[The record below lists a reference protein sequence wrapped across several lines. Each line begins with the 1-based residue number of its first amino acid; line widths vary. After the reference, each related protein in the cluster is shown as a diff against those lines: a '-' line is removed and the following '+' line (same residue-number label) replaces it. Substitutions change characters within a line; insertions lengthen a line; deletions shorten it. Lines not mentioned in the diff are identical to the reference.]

1 MKGGGTFPSLF
12 RVKDT
17 SWISPLFLLRKAVK
31 GTIENRLK
39 TSWIPT
45 IDFTFGG
52 MKAQFPFKQTPQ
64 FKNIDFNKNKDI
76 SLEFTGVQSLYVY
89 LVWS

>member
-1 MKGGGTFPSLF
+1 MKGGGTIPSLF
-12 RVKDT
+12 WVKDT

-45 IDFTFGG
+45 IYITFGR
-52 MKAQFPFKQTPQ
+52 MKPQFPFKQNPQ
-64 FKNIDFNKNKDI
+64 SKAIDFHKNKDI
-76 SLEFTGVQSLYVY
+76 SLEFTGVEFLYVY